1 MTPIPPFNPQDEV
14 ICIKDAPQVNLDNSP
29 ITILGLDDDE
39 NEIDI
44 PVGAICP
51 AGTTYKVDC
60 CLWSPYTG
68 WIAVIGGEF
77 HKAECFE
84 LVK

>member
-1 MTPIPPFNPQDEV
+1 MTPIPPFNSGDEI
-14 ICIKDAPQVNLDNSP
+14 ICIKDADEVNLDNTP
-29 ITILGLDDDE
+29 MTILGEDE
-39 NEIDI
+39 NGNPINI
-44 PVGAICP
+44 VVGSICKE
-51 AGTTYKVDC
+51 GRKYKIDC